1 MNLKIRE
8 LREERYLTQKQ
19 LGDKIGSAQKNVSNW
34 ENGVTEPDL
43 ASIVRLADFFEVT
56 LDELFGRV
64 PPQRAISRAEVK
76 LFKKVTDLTDEQKKS
91 LLGFL
96 EKFST

>member
-1 MNLKIRE
+1 M
-8 LREERYLTQKQ
+8 
-19 LGDKIGSAQKNVSNW
+19 
-34 ENGVTEPDL
+34 TEPDL